1 MFVVVDSG
9 SAHIPTLSYT
19 HPPRHATMHVQAAAA
34 SKRAVEEKAAFG
46 TFASDGGKTYTYRE
60 QKGGTY
66 GSYKVVSVA
75 LDGSKTREEL
85 LELRSK
91 VKSDKYC

>member
-1 MFVVVDSG
+1 
-9 SAHIPTLSYT
+9 
-19 HPPRHATMHVQAAAA
+19 MHVQAAAA

-85 LELRSK
+85 LELRPQPRRS
-91 VKSDKYC
+91 VAEPSLVGRYNCLRHQWHS